1 MHDLVIRG
9 GTIVDGSGAPA
20 RSGDVAVDDGR
31 ISEVGEVGEVG
42 QGRRELD
49 AEGGLVAPGWVDVH
63 THYDGQVTWDPYLSP
78 SSWHGVTTVVM
89 GNCGVGFAPVRPGS
103 EDFLIELMEG
113 VEDIPGTALSEG
125 ICWGWE
131 TFPEYLDVLDGME
144 RAIDVAAQV
153 PHCAVRAYVLGDR
166 AHDLDVSPD
175 EIAEMSRITREGLSA
190 GAVGFTTSRTMLH
203 RSKHGLV
210 PGTWSRPE
218 ELLGIGRALGEAG
231 HGVFEIVS
239 DHMGREPDL
248 EWMREFCRET
258 GQTLTFALAQTPM
271 QPKQWRETLHEMQ
284 ELADQGLDVFPQVP
298 CRPTGMLFGLQSSL
312 HSFIT
317 HPTYT
322 KLADLPLPERVAE
335 LRRKDVRERLLAE
348 EPATKNP
355 VAVALMTNWAGIYP
369 LGDPPEYEPRA
380 ESSAAGTASREGRK
394 PEEVVLDWMLEREG
408 RQFLFAPL
416 ANYVDANFDALREM
430 LTHPRSVIGLS
441 DGGAHCG
448 LICDASMPTYLLT
461 HWARDRSRGPGIPLE
476 QVVKLQ
482 TSDTARVYGL
492 RDRGLVAPGMKA
504 DLNLIDFDG
513 LALHAPEMVFDLPAG
528 GRRLVQRADGYRAT
542 LCSGEVIFENG
553 EPTGALPGKLVRG
566 GPSAQTC

>member
-31 ISEVGEVGEVG
+31 ISEVGEVG

>member
-1 MHDLVIRG
+1 MHDLVIRD

-20 RSGDVAVDDGR
+20 RSGDVAIDDGR
-31 ISEVGEVGEVG
+31 ISAVG
-42 QGRRELD
+42 QVGRGRRELD
-49 AEGGLVAPGWVDVH
+49 ARGHVVAPGWVDIH

-78 SSWHGVTTVVM
+78 SSWHGVTTIVM

-131 TFPEYLDVLDGME
+131 SFPEYLDVLDGME

-166 AHDLDVSPD
+166 AHDLDVSPE
-175 EIAEMSRITREGLSA
+175 EIAEMNRITREGLAA

-210 PGTWSRPE
+210 PGTWCHPE

-248 EWMREFCRET
+248 DWMREFCRET

-271 QPKQWRETLHEMQ
+271 QPQLWRETLREMQ
-284 ELADQGLDVFPQVP
+284 ELSDQGMNVFPQVP

-317 HPTYT
+317 HPTYA
-322 KLADLPLPERVAE
+322 KLADLPLAERVAA
-335 LRRKDVRERLLAE
+335 LRTPDVRERLLAE
-348 EPATKNP
+348 GPTTKNP

-369 LGDPPEYEPRA
+369 LGDPPEYEPSA
-380 ESSAAGTASREGRK
+380 ESSAAAAAQREGRT
-394 PEEVVLDWMLEREG
+394 PEEVVLDWMLELDG

-416 ANYVDANFDALREM
+416 ANYVDANLDAIREM
-430 LTHPRSVIGLS
+430 LTHPLTLIGLS

-461 HWARDRSRGPGIPLE
+461 HWARDRSRGAGIPLE

-492 RDRGLVAPGMKA
+492 RDRGLIEPGMKA
-504 DLNLIDFDG
+504 DINLIDFEG

-566 GPSAQTC
+566 GPSAPG

>member
-31 ISEVGEVGEVG
+31 ISEVGEVG

-513 LALHAPEMVFDLPAG
+513 LVLHAPEMVFDLPAG

>member
-42 QGRRELD
+42 QGHRELD

-175 EIAEMSRITREGLSA
+175 EIAEMSRITREGLTA

-231 HGVFEIVS
+231 HGVFEMVS

-258 GQTLTFALAQTPM
+258 GKPLTFALAQTPM
-271 QPKQWRETLHEMQ
+271 QPQQWRETLHEMQ
-284 ELADQGLDVFPQVP
+284 ELADRGLDVFPQVP

-369 LGDPPEYEPRA
+369 LGDPPEYEPRP
-380 ESSAAGTASREGRK
+380 ESSAAGTALREGRK

-430 LTHPRSVIGLS
+430 LTHPRSLIGLS

-482 TSDTARVYGL
+482 TSDTARVYGF

-504 DLNLIDFDG
+504 DLNLIDFEG
-513 LALHAPEMVFDLPAG
+513 LVLHAPEMVFDLPAG

-542 LCSGEVIFENG
+542 LCGGEVILENG
-553 EPTGALPGKLVRG
+553 EPTGALPGKLIRG